1 MAERK
6 GKGVANSVLPKIQL
20 NEYTQK
26 LSLPAPSYEF
36 TKEGPSHNPRFRAS
50 VLVNGKIYDSQSEF
64 FTSKEAMHDAARV
77 ALEDL
82 NAKGTTSVPN
92 SVCETGQWK
101 NALQQHAQK
110 LKLPLPTYTCEK
122 GGDDHS
128 PIFIST
134 VEVGGISCTGGIATN
149 KKAAEMKAAKKAFLV
164 IQDQACDSDLPGIS
178 YHRKRENELK

>member
-26 LSLPAPSYEF
+26 LSQPAPSYEF

-50 VLVNGKIYDSQSEF
+50 VLVNGKIYDSQSDF

-82 NAKGTTSVPN
+82 NAK
-92 SVCETGQWK
+92 CETGQWK

-134 VEVGGISCTGGIATN
+134 VEFGGISCTGGIATT
-149 KKAAEMKAAKKAFLV
+149 KKAAEMKAAKKAFLL
-164 IQDQACDSDLPGIS
+164 IQDQA
-178 YHRKRENELK
+178 